1 MDICKPKEAA
11 GPLCHTS
18 SNSEQTKDL
27 NVREKAIK
35 LLEETDVNLRK
46 HDTKSKRNESN
57 TICLLFGIN
66 QNFCA
71 SLKH

>member
-11 GPLCHTS
+11 GPLCHIS

-35 LLEETDVNLRK
+35 LLEDTDVNLYDFRLGNGFLDMTPK
-46 HDTKSKRNESN
+46 AKGMKVT
-57 TICLLFGIN
+57 
-66 QNFCA
+66 
-71 SLKH
+71 